1 VNRTGFPTG
10 DEESDEEDGALKD
23 GDGDEEELPPLED
36 PAAAAATVGDE
47 KEELAPL
54 GLKRSDKP
62 HYDEPDEPAAAP
74 EVQPSAPKPKQVQAK
89 KKPASSNEKD
99 LVPEEDLVRFEPSKS
114 FTGAR
119 QGYFFGKG
127 EEGMGYYR
135 DVRQRRPTREK
146 PAGADGEAEAEGE
159 PAATAEE
166 ESGLATLEG
175 STEDGAPLIEEMDEE
190 GEISAFIPAG
200 FHSAKASSA
209 QAPQRAPRSQRA
221 QQYLDK
227 SLLLNSHIAAKDTE
241 QSHASKEPSLDCHQT
256 MQNLLFLVGIPMG
269 HEVAG
274 LQLSFVNRRLTISFC
289 TRLGSER
296 WHRHHVRRTL
306 CRGVDTRQWH
316 AEPAKGNELLIVLR
330 KTEQGERWPEV
341 FDTSTEALAA
351 NREPVI
357 VPVDDSP
364 LIQSVEDLSGDTAV
378 GVAADA
384 FDSAELDIAV
394 PAGTPAVLGP
404 PAKDKAG
411 TPAPFNASAA
421 SAAAQSASV
430 MGQAVLLRTRLMY
443 QLF

>member
-1 VNRTGFPTG
+1 MG
-10 DEESDEEDGALKD
+10 
-23 GDGDEEELPPLED
+23 
-36 PAAAAATVGDE
+36 
-47 KEELAPL
+47 
-54 GLKRSDKP
+54 
-62 HYDEPDEPAAAP
+62 
-74 EVQPSAPKPKQVQAK
+74 KQ
-89 KKPASSNEKD
+89 KPASSDKD

-135 DVRQRRPTREK
+135 DVRQKRPTRAK
-146 PAGADGEAEAEGE
+146 PAGVCAGAEAEE
-159 PAATAEE
+159 PATTTEA

-190 GEISAFIPAG
+190 GEVSAFIPAG

-209 QAPQRAPRSQRA
+209 QTPQRAPLSQRA

-256 MQNLLFLVGIPMG
+256 RQNLLFLVGIPMG

-289 TRLGSER
+289 TRLGSDR
-296 WHRHHVRRTL
+296 WHRHHLRRTL
-306 CRGVDTRQWH
+306 CRGVDPRQWH

-364 LIQSVEDLSGDTAV
+364 LIQSLEDLTGDTAV